1 MMLRLLSLFSF
12 LCLTSPAF
20 AAYDELFAEEPQQ
33 ATRNLFQLTTNDAQA
48 AIAQALSEKGAGNK
62 VAATM
67 QGQGSNVVF
76 SYNKPVTAEIQG
88 LTFDAATRRWNASL
102 LFRSGEDVVS
112 AIPASGTY
120 QEIIDVPVLKREAR
134 NNLVISENDI
144 EMRSFPLA
152 QTRSDTVTDMR
163 QLLGKSPLRF
173 ISAQRP
179 IRVNEISNPA
189 VVKKNSMVQLE
200 FVSSGIQISTAGQA
214 LEDGAIG
221 DVINVRNT
229 ASKRVVRA
237 VVQSEGLVRV
247 ESPGNMPSRSMT
259 NNTTTELSQG
269 GAYAAN

>member
-1 MMLRLLSLFSF
+1 MMFRLLFLFSF

-20 AAYDELFAEEPQQ
+20 AAYDEMVSDDNHAPG
-33 ATRNLFQLTTNDAQA
+33 NHLFQLTTHDAQA
-48 AIAQALSEKGAGNK
+48 AIAQALAEKGAGSK
-62 VAATM
+62 VSAVM
-67 QGQGSNVVF
+67 QGQSSNVVF

-88 LTFDAATRRWNASL
+88 LNFDTATHRWNASL
-102 LFRSGEDVVS
+102 LFRSGEEVVS

-120 QEIIDVPVLKREAR
+120 QETIDVPVLKREAH

-152 QTRSDTVTDMR
+152 QTRSDTVTDR
-163 QLLGKSPLRF
+163 QQLLGKSPLRF

-179 IRVNEISNPA
+179 IRANDVSNPA
-189 VVKKNSMVQLE
+189 VVKKNSVVQLE
-200 FVSSGIQISTAGQA
+200 FLSSGIQISTSGQA

-229 ASKRVVRA
+229 TSKRVVRA
-237 VVQSEGLVRV
+237 VVQSEGVVRV

-259 NNTTTELSQG
+259 NNTMTQG